1 MGGSGQRGRGR
12 AEDQLPPGAGGLV
25 VMDRPDAPQLED
37 GELGL
42 ERNSEC
48 AEAFSL
54 LAVEPHRGLRIR
66 VSGASL
72 TGLEGLDVV
81 AAEHVHVMSDAGI
94 KGRIEALSHSRNAL
108 QTQGHPATE
117 TRSEFLNRASDE
129 AG

>member
-37 GELGL
+37 GELGR
-42 ERNSEC
+42 ERNRERAKSL
-48 AEAFSL
+48 SL
-54 LAVEPHRGLRIR
+54 LAVESYGGLRIG
-66 VSGASL
+66 VSGTAL
-72 TGLEGLDVV
+72 TGLECFDAL
-81 AAEHVHVMSDAGI
+81 AAEHLHVMCDADI
-94 KGRIEALSHSRNAL
+94 KRRIEALSHSRNAL

-117 TRSEFLNRASDE
+117 TRSEFSNRASDE